1 MNAWGIAVVFSLGA
15 ALFHAVAA
23 VFQERMVGRAQG
35 AAPRRLG
42 TLRVLRLP
50 RWWWVVV
57 LTGVASL
64 LHVAALK
71 FGPLTVVQP
80 LGALTL
86 VLALSLSAVLAGRR
100 VTRTEWWGLALT
112 VLGLGVLLLVTSS
125 DAPSLTLAPH
135 QVLWISVATIV
146 IMVGLVG
153 SATRSRG
160 LVSRSL
166 LHAAAAGVAFGAASA
181 LVQTVML
188 RISASGWEQ
197 VITPAAA
204 VVVALAFAGLL
215 LAQAA
220 YRAGIGAPLATLT
233 IVNPIV
239 AAAIGLRL
247 LGEGLEGGVGGAILA
262 VVAAVTAAVGVTLLA
277 RIRQRSKAATPE
289 PTLVAS

>member
-1 MNAWGIAVVFSLGA
+1 MDAWGVAVVLSFGA
-15 ALFHAVAA
+15 ALVHAVAA
-23 VFQERMVGRAQG
+23 VFQERMVSRSRG
-35 AAPRRLG
+35 AMPRRLG
-42 TLRVLRLP
+42 TLRVLWLP
-50 RWWWVVV
+50 QWWWAVV
-57 LTGVASL
+57 LTGLASL

-112 VLGLGVLLLVTSS
+112 VAGLAALLLVTSS
-125 DAPSLTLAPH
+125 DAPSVTLSPR
-135 QVLWISVATIV
+135 QVLWVSLATCV

-153 SATRSRG
+153 SATRSRR

-181 LVQTVML
+181 LVQTVTL
-188 RISASGWEQ
+188 RMSASGWGEM
-197 VITPAAA
+197 ITPAAA
-204 VVVALAFAGLL
+204 VVVVLAFGGLL

-247 LGEGLEGGVGGAILA
+247 LGERLEGGVGGAILA
-262 VVAAVTAAVGVTLLA
+262 VMAAAVAATGVTLLA
-277 RIRQRSKAATPE
+277 RARQKTKAPAPE
-289 PTLVAS
+289 PALVGT